1 MDGKIL
7 LKPNG
12 KANSS
17 KSKINKEFLVPILH
31 PLFLQKPVQLFL
43 ITFKHRTIINR
54 MKNTLH
60 LPRPLVD
67 GTRDSLPASQ
77 PSVQIF
83 AQSKIFLGPN
93 GLRDSSSSSILN
105 MNIFPLIM
113 SV

>member
-7 LKPNG
+7 LKPTR

-17 KSKINKEFLVPILH
+17 KSKINKEFLVPILFS
-31 PLFLQKPVQLFL
+31 FLQKPVQLFL

-54 MKNTLH
+54 MENTLH

-93 GLRDSSSSSILN
+93 GLRDSSSILN
-105 MNIFPLIM
+105 KNIFR
-113 SV
+113 